1 MKSRRTFV
9 LIDLSAYKE
18 NLLYLMNRVSP
29 AKLMAVVKADG
40 YGHGAVELAKVAQET
55 GVEYLAVAFLEEGI
69 QLRDAGIEIPILVF
83 NYVDL
88 SLVPLARKNRL
99 TLTLYSPS
107 QLEELSRFSL
117 DQLPGFQLVVDTG
130 MRRLGQEWRESIQ
143 LYKGAIEK
151 GLSVEGAY
159 THFATADERG
169 NPLVLRQQ
177 ELFAKFVEEAARV
190 SRMKLLTHISN
201 SAGALSQNHDM
212 RDFVRAGIA
221 IYGLQPSVD
230 IDINLKPIL
239 QWKTSVS
246 FVKKI
251 FPGYGVSYG
260 QTFVAEREM
269 IVATIPVGYADGYS
283 RKLSNIGCVII
294 AGRRCPVI
302 GRVCM
307 DQFVVD
313 ATHLEVA
320 PEIGDEVV
328 LIGQQLGEAITAEEM
343 AGWSGTINY
352 EITCAISHRVPRIYS
367 KGETI

>member
-9 LIDLSAYKE
+9 LIDLSAYRE

-55 GVEYLAVAFLEEGI
+55 GVESLAVAFLEEGI
-69 QLRDAGIEIPILVF
+69 QLREAGIEIPILVF

-99 TLTLYSPS
+99 TLTLYSPA
-107 QLEELSRFSL
+107 QLDELSRL
-117 DQLPGFQLVVDTG
+117 ALNILPGFQLVVDTG

-143 LYKGAIEK
+143 LYERAIEK
-151 GLSVEGAY
+151 GISVEGAY
-159 THFATADERG
+159 SHFATADERDS
-169 NPLVLRQQ
+169 PLVSRQQ
-177 ELFAKFVEEAARV
+177 ELFAKFIEEAARV
-190 SRMKLLTHISN
+190 SGVKLLNHISN
-201 SAGALSQNHDM
+201 SAGVLTQKHDE
-212 RDFVRAGIA
+212 RDFVRAGIS

-230 IDINLKPIL
+230 VDTNLRPIL
-239 QWKTSVS
+239 QWKTCVS

-251 FPGYGVSYG
+251 YPGYGVSYG

-283 RKLSNIGCVII
+283 RKLSNKGCVII

-313 ATHLEVA
+313 VTHLEDSPV
-320 PEIGDEVV
+320 IGDEVV
-328 LIGQQLGEAITAEEM
+328 IIGRQLEERITAEEL
-343 AGWSGTINY
+343 AEWSGTINY